1 MKVMTK
7 SLCMPSFVFVLLV
20 LGLVCLDAPPAYA
33 QAADLVSRDSTA
45 YDLPADVAFIK
56 AMDDILIPAEAAGK
70 IMSMPVREGDMVA
83 EGADLAQL
91 SDTEAKLNAVVAHYE
106 HKAAEKEAENNI
118 KVRAAAAA
126 ETVKDAELRRAE
138 DANKGVKGAVP
149 AMELERIKLEA
160 VHAKLQTEQSEFQF
174 DVATITK
181 AVQEGKLKL
190 ANHEFLKRQIKSP
203 FAGMVVRYEKHI
215 GEWANIGE
223 PIMRLMRLD
232 RLYVTRQIDAAE
244 MAQHTMLNRAV
255 EIVVT
260 IGDRKET
267 LRSTISY
274 VEPEI
279 QTDQRYGVRAEI
291 ENRLIGESWL
301 IYPGMQAEM
310 KILGP

>member
-1 MKVMTK
+1 MKVMLNL
-7 SLCMPSFVFVLLV
+7 SWLALCTSVLLV
-20 LGLVCLDAPPAYA
+20 LRCGYADAQPGKTQPN
-33 QAADLVSRDSTA
+33 DLLTRDNTT
-45 YDLPADVAFIK
+45 YDLPTNVAFIK
-56 AMDDILIPAEAAGK
+56 AIDDILIPAEAAGK
-70 IMSMPVREGDMVA
+70 IMSMPVREGEMVA
-83 EGADLAQL
+83 EGANLTQL
-91 SDTEAKLNAVVAHYE
+91 SDTDAKLNAYVAHYE
-106 HKAAEKEAENNI
+106 YEAANKEAGNDI

-126 ETVKDAELRRAE
+126 EKVKDAELNKAQE
-138 DANKGVKGAVP
+138 ANKEVKDVVTI
-149 AMELERIKLEA
+149 MEIERMKLEA

-174 DVATITK
+174 DVAAITK
-181 AVQEGKLKL
+181 AVQDSKRKL
-190 ANHEFLKRQIKSP
+190 ANHEVLKRQVKSP

-215 GEWANIGE
+215 GEWVNIGE
-223 PIMRLMRLD
+223 PILRLMRLD

-255 EIVVT
+255 EIVVK
-260 IGDRKET
+260 IGDQTET

-279 QTDQRYGVRAEI
+279 QTDQRYSVRAEI